1 VLLTGS
7 CWEGVSA
14 TEVRVQ
20 TQRDSELALLGPRCW
35 TELGV
40 SCDTDHT
47 LQKKLKVEVFCV

>member
-1 VLLTGS
+1 MLLTGS

-47 LQKKLKVEVFCV
+47 LQKS